1 LSRYVTAENAEGAEN
16 NPSNCP
22 SAISAISAVEYQYS
36 NSCIFPVRLVSRI
49 ETAKELTVE
58 ARLKGRAFKY
68 NERFLEFIKLF
79 AQIGS
84 DSRIFP
90 KTCHTCGTVY
100 RSFPQ
105 YIHNTSPTAHCLEE
119 YGNSVDAN
127 FTMQYRNCDCGS
139 TLTIAFT
146 KETYPLLDRFWEMIG
161 KESKET
167 GKPVQEVVTEFR
179 EQCNRYVVEQEQS

>member
-1 LSRYVTAENAEGAEN
+1 
-16 NPSNCP
+16 
-22 SAISAISAVEYQYS
+22 
-36 NSCIFPVRLVSRI
+36 
-49 ETAKELTVE
+49 VE
-58 ARLKGRAFKY
+58 ARSKGRGFKY

-79 AQIGS
+79 AKIGS

-100 RSFPQ
+100 RSFPE

-119 YGNSVDAN
+119 YGNAVDAN
-127 FTMQYRNCDCGS
+127 FTMQYRNCQCGS

-146 KETYPLLDRFWEMIG
+146 KKTYPLLDRFWEMIG
-161 KESKET
+161 KESKQT

-179 EQCNRYVVEQEQS
+179 EQCNRYVVDHEES